1 MTFDLA
7 SAIAEGNADLKNNH
21 LGLVILGSS
30 GAGKSRMLG
39 TFGVKTLYL
48 YTSGESHGPVSAA
61 SGGSEIV
68 PICLDRAGDKEL
80 TADQAYDRLLAVL
93 GDDAGLKKLGIKAV
107 AIDGAS
113 EIENIILGTT
123 KWEQAVQI
131 GYKGVK
137 AYAGPVTLAMF
148 RPVMNALTR
157 LQKILGI
164 PYAMTCILNVKELGD
179 GGAIADAEPSLKGY
193 AVAVGIVQQFPDIVV
208 LGQMSKDGRAT
219 PRIQLGADVS
229 RTTKDFNTKE
239 VRKLQNFHP
248 RLTGVNLDNA
258 PETLKPDLS
267 RLVTFKK
274 EGTYV
279 KEKKDVA
286 TT

>member
-7 SAIAEGNADLKNNH
+7 QMIKESESDLKNNQ

-48 YTSGESHGPVSAA
+48 YASGEAHGPVSAA

-80 TADQAYDRLLAVL
+80 TADESYARLLAIL
-93 GDDAGLKKLGIKAV
+93 ADDVGLKKLGIKAI
-107 AIDGAS
+107 ALDGAT

-123 KWEQAVQI
+123 KWETTIQAA
-131 GYKGVK
+131 YKGVK

-157 LQKILGI
+157 RSLVPSTPTL
-164 PYAMTCILNVKELGD
+164 
-179 GGAIADAEPSLKGY
+179 GAI
-193 AVAVGIVQQFPDIVV
+193 
-208 LGQMSKDGRAT
+208 T
-219 PRIQLGADVS
+219 C
-229 RTTKDFNTKE
+229 T
-239 VRKLQNFHP
+239 
-248 RLTGVNLDNA
+248 
-258 PETLKPDLS
+258 
-267 RLVTFKK
+267 
-274 EGTYV
+274 
-279 KEKKDVA
+279 
-286 TT
+286 